1 MTERPGGALARRP
14 LHFFW
19 IIDCS
24 GSMAG
29 RGKIQSLNT
38 AARDAI
44 PHMRDA
50 AKENPNAQVY
60 VRVLKFGNNPVWES
74 KSVELEQF
82 SWRDLKADQGTTSL
96 GATLKELAGQLRMP
110 PMPDR
115 ALPPVLLLM
124 SDGQPTDNFRAGLTE
139 LMGQPW
145 GKRAVRLAIAIG
157 ADADRGVLQDFIGTP
172 EIKPL
177 EANNPEA
184 LTRYIRWASTQAIKS
199 ASSGGSSGGAVINP
213 GGNVPIPPP
222 PPPAGGGPGAP
233 NVW

>member
-1 MTERPGGALARRP
+1 
-14 LHFFW
+14 
-19 IIDCS
+19 
-24 GSMAG
+24 MAV

-50 AKENPNAQVY
+50 AKENPNAEVH
-60 VRVLKFGNNPVWES
+60 VRVLRFGNNPVWEGGDAD
-74 KSVELEQF
+74 LDQF
-82 SWRDLKADQGTTSL
+82 TWHDLKADQGTTSL
-96 GATLKELAGQLRMP
+96 GATLKELARQLKMP

-124 SDGQPTDNFRAGLTE
+124 SDGQPTDNFRAGLKE
-139 LMGQPW
+139 LMAEPW
-145 GKRAVRLAIAIG
+145 GIRAVRLAIAIG
-157 ADADRGVLQDFIGTP
+157 ADADRQVLQDFIGTP
-172 EIKPL
+172 ELKPL

-199 ASSGGSSGGAVINP
+199 ASSGGSSGGTVVNP
-213 GGNVPIPPP
+213 SGNVPLPPP
-222 PPPAGGGPGAP
+222 PPDSKPGTP